1 MKKIKEFLI
10 DKVKLLVVA
19 LVIAL
24 LIDKFLFGFAVVEGQ
39 SMYPTLN
46 TRDRILVLKLS
57 LISKHPDV
65 GDIVIFNPPHLLEEE
80 LFIKRV
86 VAKSGDSFKLADGL
100 LYINDERQEEAYVA
114 KEAFMDK
121 GYSVLEG
128 TVPEGMIFVM
138 GDNRNDSNDSRS
150 FGFVEMDHIKG
161 RALVRIW
168 PLKEIQVFLNPY

>member
-1 MKKIKEFLI
+1 MKKFKEFLI
-10 DKVKLLVVA
+10 DKIKLLVVA

-24 LIDKFLFGFAVVEGQ
+24 LIDKFFFSFAVVEGQ

-46 TRDRILVLKLS
+46 TKDRILVVKLPV
-57 LISKHPDV
+57 ISRHPEV

-86 VAKSGDSFKLADGL
+86 VARSGDTFKIADGII
-100 LYINDERQEEAYVA
+100 YINDERLEEAYVA

-121 GYSVLEG
+121 GYSILEG

-150 FGFVEMDHIKG
+150 FGFVEIDHIKG
-161 RALVRIW
+161 KALVRIW
-168 PLKEIQVFLNPY
+168 PLKEVQVFLNPY